1 MSDIAT
7 YDVNIAETDQD
18 FSVVVTEDQTYD
30 VASETAETI
39 TVSVAEQDE
48 TYSVLLTNEYD
59 YDVDMSS
66 TITLINGDTYDGAY
80 TFTPTTSTQIAQTSG
95 KTLSSNITINPIPSN
110 YGLITYDGSTITVS

>member
-7 YDVNIAETDQD
+7 YDVK
-18 FSVVVTEDQTYD
+18 VTETQNIKVKTVTEEETYD
-30 VASETAETI
+30 VALETADTI
-39 TVSVAEQDE
+39 EVSVAEQDE

-59 YDVDMSS
+59 YDVEMSS
-66 TITLINGDTYDGAY
+66 TITLINGDTYYGEY

-110 YGLITYDGSTITVS
+110 YGLITYNGSTITVS